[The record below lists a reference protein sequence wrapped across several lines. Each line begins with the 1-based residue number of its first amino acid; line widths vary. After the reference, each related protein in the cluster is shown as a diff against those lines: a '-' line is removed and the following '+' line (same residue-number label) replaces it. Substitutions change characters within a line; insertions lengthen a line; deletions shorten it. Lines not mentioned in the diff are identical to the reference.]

1 MTRGVSLHRSVLAL
15 LALGC
20 SGAPRAPAEAEVVLT
35 APPGFPRLQA
45 PEDNQPT
52 AARIALGRRLFYDE
66 RLSRTGDVSCA
77 SCHVQAN
84 AFADPN
90 ALSTGVQGRQG
101 TRNAVGLINAAWGK
115 SFFWDGRAATLELQ
129 ASQPIQNPVEMDTT
143 LESVSASLADDPG
156 LTDAFDRAY
165 AAPASEVTITRALA
179 SFVRSLL
186 SANSRY
192 DAFLAGDADAL
203 SPAERRGEAIFN
215 GERGECFHCHVGYNL
230 TSQGFRNNGI
240 AADDPDP
247 GRAELTQK
255 ATDLG
260 KFKTPTLRNVAV
272 TAPYMQDGSLP
283 TLAEVIEQYDAGGRG
298 HANTDPLIRPLDLRD
313 EEKADLLAFLGS
325 LTDDVFLTNPA
336 YADPDLE

>member
-1 MTRGVSLHRSVLAL
+1 
-15 LALGC
+15 
-20 SGAPRAPAEAEVVLT
+20 
-35 APPGFPRLQA
+35 
-45 PEDNQPT
+45 
-52 AARIALGRRLFYDE
+52 
-66 RLSRTGDVSCA
+66 
-77 SCHVQAN
+77 VQAN

-101 TRNAVGLINAAWGK
+101 TRNAVGLINAAWGN
-115 SFFWDGRAATLELQ
+115 SFFWDGRVATLELQ

-143 LESVSASLADDPG
+143 LERVSASLAEDLG
-156 LTDAFDRAY
+156 LANAFELAY
-165 AAPASEVTITRALA
+165 AAPASEATITRALA

-272 TAPYMQDGSLP
+272 TAPYMQDGSLS
-283 TLAEVIEQYDAGGRG
+283 TLADVVDQYDAGGRG
-298 HANTDPLIRPLDLRD
+298 HANTDPLIRPLGLSDD
-313 EEKADLLAFLGS
+313 EKADLLAFLGS
-325 LTDDVFLTNPA
+325 LTDETFLTNPA
-336 YADPDLE
+336 YADPELE